1 MNFLQIKIINLLS
14 SLSKIFRDKKSV
26 TTISSNNIL
35 WNNKEIKE
43 KSVLVWDLENIP
55 FIKLEDI
62 KKIYKN

>member
-1 MNFLQIKIINLLS
+1 MDFLQIKIINLLS